1 MCLRHDN
8 LGVANIRFLSYS
20 IVMIPKVMLEVV
32 LVLGRGERCL
42 CGVVTA
48 VQSFEV
54 PSGHSRSVVPSPRIT
69 PDDSA
74 SDTRTRVYA

>member
-8 LGVANIRFLSYS
+8 SGVANIRFLSYS
-20 IVMIPKVMLEVV
+20 IVMSSNAMLEVV

-48 VQSFEV
+48 VRV
-54 PSGHSRSVVPSPRIT
+54 LPSPRLT
-69 PDDSA
+69 QDDSPSGA
-74 SDTRTRVYA
+74 RT